1 MDKFEQIKQ
10 AVQSYVK
17 KYDRRLLLLTI
28 SLAIALFAWGLY
40 CMTKDKN
47 WQADEVV
54 TALLELHPDLTVVK
68 IDETESQDFP
78 PHMPPPRHPLPVN
91 GLPGL

>member
-28 SLAIALFAWGLY
+28 SLAIAL
-40 CMTKDKN
+40 
-47 WQADEVV
+47 
-54 TALLELHPDLTVVK
+54 LLGDCIV
-68 IDETESQDFP
+68 
-78 PHMPPPRHPLPVN
+78 
-91 GLPGL
+91 